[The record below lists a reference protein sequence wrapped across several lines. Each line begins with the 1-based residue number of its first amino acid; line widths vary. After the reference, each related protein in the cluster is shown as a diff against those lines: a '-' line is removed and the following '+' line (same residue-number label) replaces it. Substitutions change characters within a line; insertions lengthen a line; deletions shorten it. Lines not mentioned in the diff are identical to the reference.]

1 MTTLTREQKEK
12 IILDYLCYDQIGE
25 YAQGIDSKDNS
36 TTIQWIESRREW
48 QIIDCID
55 GKTCIYYPSGGCE
68 SAVECLE
75 DEILDSMIANLYTE
89 EELRERF
96 EEAAE

>member
-36 TTIQWIESRREW
+36 TTIQWIGCRGEW
-48 QIIDCID
+48 QIIDNYNDVIE
-55 GKTCIYYPSGGCE
+55 ISYESGGCE
-68 SAVECLE
+68 RAVAGLD
-75 DEILDSMIANLYTE
+75 DEILDDMIGNLFSKDKLE
-89 EELRERF
+89 EMI